1 MFCKKCGKK
10 VSEGEKYCSSCG
22 TSVSDSNQDEH
33 NHKNSHGCCITII
46 TILLAIATAAG
57 SYFRVTTLQC
67 KKTCHDDYGC
77 LNQCKNEKFYKY
89 LKFENHLN
97 FIQNMFSS
105 SNTSEEL
112 SPSARDVIDTT
123 LNRSR
128 TTEDISACNSQLVA
142 DTLAEIVSGVEEL
155 PDNVKASTIMT
166 VQQKSNGSLK
176 ECETTLLVSY
186 PKSYYNF
193 FDKKCLESIS
203 DYLEIDKDF
212 GVDMLK
218 SGFSRLFVDTGI
230 SYQFTMQKLK
240 YTTESIIDKDGDDS
254 VYVTILDTDEQSL
267 TIGKLRTAIGS
278 TLRIK
283 ECSK

>member
-33 NHKNSHGCCITII
+33 NHKNSHGCCTTII
-46 TILLAIATAAG
+46 TILLAISLAAG
-57 SYFRVTTLQC
+57 FYWRSTNRVC

-77 LNQCKNEKFYKY
+77 LNKCQKET
-89 LKFENHLN
+89 LKDHLN
-97 FIQNMFSS
+97 SIKNMFSS

-128 TTEDISACNSQLVA
+128 TTEDISACNSQFVA
-142 DTLAEIVSGVEEL
+142 NTLAEIVSGVEEL

-166 VQQKSNGSLK
+166 VQQKSNGTLK
-176 ECETTLLVSY
+176 ECETTLMVSY

-254 VYVTILDTDEQSL
+254 VYVTILATDEQSL
-267 TIGKLRTAIGS
+267 TFGKLRTAVGS

>member
-10 VSEGEKYCSSCG
+10 VSDGEKYCSSCG

-33 NHKNSHGCCITII
+33 NHKNSHGCCTTII
-46 TILLAIATAAG
+46 TILLAISLAAG
-57 SYFRVTTLQC
+57 FYWRSTNRVC

-77 LNQCKNEKFYKY
+77 LNKCQKET
-89 LKFENHLN
+89 LKDHLN
-97 FIQNMFSS
+97 SIKNMFSS

-112 SPSARDVIDTT
+112 SPSARDIIDTT

-166 VQQKSNGSLK
+166 VQQKSNGTLK
-176 ECETTLLVSY
+176 ECETTLMVSY

-254 VYVTILDTDEQSL
+254 VYVTILATDEQSL
-267 TIGKLRTAIGS
+267 TFGKLRTAVGS

>member
-10 VSEGEKYCSSCG
+10 VSDGEKYCSSCG

-112 SPSARDVIDTT
+112 SPSARDIIDTT

-128 TTEDISACNSQLVA
+128 TTEDISACNSQFVA
-142 DTLAEIVSGVEEL
+142 NTLAEIVSGVEEL

>member
-33 NHKNSHGCCITII
+33 NHKNSHGCCTTII
-46 TILLAIATAAG
+46 TILLAISLAAG
-57 SYFRVTTLQC
+57 FYWRSTNRVC

-77 LNQCKNEKFYKY
+77 LNKCQKET
-89 LKFENHLN
+89 LKDHLN
-97 FIQNMFSS
+97 SIKNMFSS

-112 SPSARDVIDTT
+112 SPSARDIIDTT

-128 TTEDISACNSQLVA
+128 TTEDISACNSQFVA
-142 DTLAEIVSGVEEL
+142 NTLAEIVSGVEEL

>member
-33 NHKNSHGCCITII
+33 NHKNSHGCCTTII
-46 TILLAIATAAG
+46 TILLAISLAAG
-57 SYFRVTTLQC
+57 FYWRSTNRVC

-77 LNQCKNEKFYKY
+77 LNKCQKET
-89 LKFENHLN
+89 LKDHLN
-97 FIQNMFSS
+97 SIKNMFSS

-112 SPSARDVIDTT
+112 SPSVRDVIDTT

-254 VYVTILDTDEQSL
+254 VYVTILDTDEQAL
-267 TIGKLRTAIGS
+267 TFGKLRTAVGS

>member
-10 VSEGEKYCSSCG
+10 VSDGEKYCSSCG

-33 NHKNSHGCCITII
+33 NHKNSHGCCTTII
-46 TILLAIATAAG
+46 TILLAISLAAG
-57 SYFRVTTLQC
+57 FYWRSTNRVC

-77 LNQCKNEKFYKY
+77 LNKCQKET
-89 LKFENHLN
+89 LKDHLN
-97 FIQNMFSS
+97 SIKNMFSS

-166 VQQKSNGSLK
+166 VQQKSNGTLK
-176 ECETTLLVSY
+176 ECETTLMVSY

-267 TIGKLRTAIGS
+267 TIGKLRTAVGS

-283 ECSK
+283 ECNK

>member
-10 VSEGEKYCSSCG
+10 VSDGEKYCSSCG

-33 NHKNSHGCCITII
+33 NHKNSHGCCTTII
-46 TILLAIATAAG
+46 TILLAISLAAG
-57 SYFRVTTLQC
+57 FYWRSTNRVC

-77 LNQCKNEKFYKY
+77 LNKCQKET
-89 LKFENHLN
+89 LKDHLN
-97 FIQNMFSS
+97 SIKNMFSS

-112 SPSARDVIDTT
+112 SPSARDIIDTT

-128 TTEDISACNSQLVA
+128 TTEDISACNSQFVA

-155 PDNVKASTIMT
+155 PDNVRASTIMT

-267 TIGKLRTAIGS
+267 TIGKLRTAVGS

>member
-10 VSEGEKYCSSCG
+10 VSDGEKYCSSCG
-22 TSVSDSNQDEH
+22 TPVSDSSQDEH
-33 NHKNSHGCCITII
+33 NHKNSHGCCTTII
-46 TILLAIATAAG
+46 TILLAISLAAG
-57 SYFRVTTLQC
+57 FYWRGTNRVC

-77 LNQCKNEKFYKY
+77 LNKCQKETLKND
-89 LKFENHLN
+89 LN
-97 FIQNMFSS
+97 SVHNMFSYI
-105 SNTSEEL
+105 SEKL

-128 TTEDISACNSQLVA
+128 ATEDISACNSQLVA
-142 DTLAEIVSGVEEL
+142 DTLAEIVSGEEEL
-155 PDNVKASTIMT
+155 PDVKASTIMT

-176 ECETTLLVSY
+176 ECETTLMVSY

-254 VYVTILDTDEQSL
+254 VYVTILATDEQSL
-267 TIGKLRTAIGS
+267 TFGKLRTAVGS

>member
-10 VSEGEKYCSSCG
+10 VSDGEKYCSSCG

-33 NHKNSHGCCITII
+33 NHKNSHGCCTTII
-46 TILLAIATAAG
+46 TILLAISLAAG
-57 SYFRVTTLQC
+57 FYWRSTNRVC

-77 LNQCKNEKFYKY
+77 LNKCQKET
-89 LKFENHLN
+89 LKDHLN
-97 FIQNMFSS
+97 SIKNMFSS

-112 SPSARDVIDTT
+112 SPSARDIIDTT

-128 TTEDISACNSQLVA
+128 TTEDISACNSQFVA

-267 TIGKLRTAIGS
+267 TIGKLRTAVGS

>member
-10 VSEGEKYCSSCG
+10 VSDGEKYCSSCG

-33 NHKNSHGCCITII
+33 NHKNSHGCCTTII
-46 TILLAIATAAG
+46 TILLAISLAAG
-57 SYFRVTTLQC
+57 FYWRSTNRVC

-77 LNQCKNEKFYKY
+77 LNKCQKET
-89 LKFENHLN
+89 LKDHLN
-97 FIQNMFSS
+97 SIKNMFSS

-112 SPSARDVIDTT
+112 SPSARDIIDTT

-128 TTEDISACNSQLVA
+128 TTEDISACNSQFVA

-166 VQQKSNGSLK
+166 VQQKSNGTLK
-176 ECETTLLVSY
+176 ECETTLMVSY

-254 VYVTILDTDEQSL
+254 VYVTILATDEQSL
-267 TIGKLRTAIGS
+267 TFGKLRTAVGS

>member
-33 NHKNSHGCCITII
+33 NHKNSHGCCTTII
-46 TILLAIATAAG
+46 TILLAISLAAG
-57 SYFRVTTLQC
+57 FYWRSTNRVC

-77 LNQCKNEKFYKY
+77 LNKCQKET
-89 LKFENHLN
+89 LKDHLN
-97 FIQNMFSS
+97 SIKNMFSS

-166 VQQKSNGSLK
+166 VQQKSNGTLK
-176 ECETTLLVSY
+176 ECETTLMVSY

-267 TIGKLRTAIGS
+267 TFGKLRTAVGS

>member
-33 NHKNSHGCCITII
+33 NHKNSHGCCTTII
-46 TILLAIATAAG
+46 TILLAISLAAG
-57 SYFRVTTLQC
+57 FYWRSTNRVC

-77 LNQCKNEKFYKY
+77 LNKCQKET
-89 LKFENHLN
+89 LKDHLN
-97 FIQNMFSS
+97 SIKNMFSS

-112 SPSARDVIDTT
+112 SPSARDIIDTT

-128 TTEDISACNSQLVA
+128 TTENISACNSQFVA

-166 VQQKSNGSLK
+166 VQQKSNGTLK
-176 ECETTLLVSY
+176 ECETTLMVSY

-254 VYVTILDTDEQSL
+254 VYVTILDTDEQAL
-267 TIGKLRTAIGS
+267 TFGKLRTAVGS

>member
-10 VSEGEKYCSSCG
+10 VSDGEKYCSSCG

-33 NHKNSHGCCITII
+33 NHKNSHGCCTTII
-46 TILLAIATAAG
+46 TILLAISLAAG
-57 SYFRVTTLQC
+57 FYWRSTNRVC

-77 LNQCKNEKFYKY
+77 LNKCQKET
-89 LKFENHLN
+89 LKDHLN
-97 FIQNMFSS
+97 SIKNMFSS

-112 SPSARDVIDTT
+112 SPSARDIIDTT

-128 TTEDISACNSQLVA
+128 TTEDISACNSQFVA

>member
-10 VSEGEKYCSSCG
+10 VSDGEKYCSSCG

-33 NHKNSHGCCITII
+33 NHKNSHGCCTTII
-46 TILLAIATAAG
+46 TILLAISLAAG
-57 SYFRVTTLQC
+57 FYWRSTNRVC

-77 LNQCKNEKFYKY
+77 LNKCQKET
-89 LKFENHLN
+89 LKDHLN
-97 FIQNMFSS
+97 SIKNMFSS

-128 TTEDISACNSQLVA
+128 TTEDISACNSQFVA

-155 PDNVKASTIMT
+155 PDNVRASTIMT

-176 ECETTLLVSY
+176 ECETTLMVSY

>member
-33 NHKNSHGCCITII
+33 NHKNSHGCCTTII
-46 TILLAIATAAG
+46 TILLAISLAAG
-57 SYFRVTTLQC
+57 FYWRSTNRVC

-77 LNQCKNEKFYKY
+77 LNQCQKET
-89 LKFENHLN
+89 LKDHLN
-97 FIQNMFSS
+97 SIKNMFSS

-166 VQQKSNGSLK
+166 VQQKSNGALK
-176 ECETTLLVSY
+176 ECETTLMISY

-254 VYVTILDTDEQSL
+254 VYVTILATDEQSL
-267 TIGKLRTAIGS
+267 TFGKLRTAVGS

>member
-33 NHKNSHGCCITII
+33 NHKNSHGCCTTII
-46 TILLAIATAAG
+46 TILLAISLAAG
-57 SYFRVTTLQC
+57 FYWRSTNRVC

-77 LNQCKNEKFYKY
+77 LNKCQKET
-89 LKFENHLN
+89 LKDHLN
-97 FIQNMFSS
+97 SIKNMFSS

-166 VQQKSNGSLK
+166 VQQKSNGTLK
-176 ECETTLLVSY
+176 ECETTLMVSY

-193 FDKKCLESIS
+193 FDK
-203 DYLEIDKDF
+203 
-212 GVDMLK
+212 
-218 SGFSRLFVDTGI
+218 
-230 SYQFTMQKLK
+230 
-240 YTTESIIDKDGDDS
+240 
-254 VYVTILDTDEQSL
+254 
-267 TIGKLRTAIGS
+267 
-278 TLRIK
+278 
-283 ECSK
+283 

>member
-10 VSEGEKYCSSCG
+10 VSDGEKYCSSCG

-46 TILLAIATAAG
+46 AILLAIAFVAGPFLKSTAKK
-57 SYFRVTTLQC
+57 C
-67 KKTCHDDYGC
+67 KLSCLDDYGC
-77 LNQCKNEKFYKY
+77 LNQCNIETFNNY
-89 LKFENHLN
+89 LNSIK
-97 FIQNMFSS
+97 NMFSS

-112 SPSARDVIDTT
+112 SPSARDIIDTT

-128 TTEDISACNSQLVA
+128 TTEDISACNSQFVA
-142 DTLAEIVSGVEEL
+142 NTLAEIVSGVEEL

>member
-10 VSEGEKYCSSCG
+10 VSDGEKYCSSCG

-33 NHKNSHGCCITII
+33 NHKNSHGCCTTII
-46 TILLAIATAAG
+46 TFLLAISLAAG
-57 SYFRVTTLQC
+57 FYWRSTNRVC

-77 LNQCKNEKFYKY
+77 LNKCQKET
-89 LKFENHLN
+89 LKDHLN
-97 FIQNMFSS
+97 SIKNMFSS

-112 SPSARDVIDTT
+112 SPSARDIIDTT

-128 TTEDISACNSQLVA
+128 TTEDISACNSQFVA

-166 VQQKSNGSLK
+166 VQQKSNGTLK
-176 ECETTLLVSY
+176 ECETTLMVSY

-254 VYVTILDTDEQSL
+254 VYVTILATDEQSL
-267 TIGKLRTAIGS
+267 TFGKLRTAVGS

>member
-10 VSEGEKYCSSCG
+10 VSDGEKYCSSCG
-22 TSVSDSNQDEH
+22 TPVSDSSQDEH
-33 NHKNSHGCCITII
+33 NHKNSHGCCTTII
-46 TILLAIATAAG
+46 TILLAISLAAG
-57 SYFRVTTLQC
+57 FYWRSTNRVC

-77 LNQCKNEKFYKY
+77 LNKCQKET
-89 LKFENHLN
+89 LKDHLN
-97 FIQNMFSS
+97 SIKNMFSS

-112 SPSARDVIDTT
+112 SPSARDIIDTT

-128 TTEDISACNSQLVA
+128 TTEDISACNSQFVA
-142 DTLAEIVSGVEEL
+142 DTLADIVSGVEEL

-166 VQQKSNGSLK
+166 VQQKSNGTLK
-176 ECETTLLVSY
+176 ECETTLMVSY

-267 TIGKLRTAIGS
+267 TIGKLRTAVGS

>member
-10 VSEGEKYCSSCG
+10 VSDGEKYCSSCG
-22 TSVSDSNQDEH
+22 TAVNDSNQDEH

-46 TILLAIATAAG
+46 TILLAIAFVAGPFLKSTA
-57 SYFRVTTLQC
+57 F
-67 KKTCHDDYGC
+67 KKCNLSCLDDYGC
-77 LNQCKNEKFYKY
+77 LNKCQKEALKNY
-89 LKFENHLN
+89 LNSIK
-97 FIQNMFSS
+97 NMFSS

-128 TTEDISACNSQLVA
+128 TTEDISACNSQFVA

-176 ECETTLLVSY
+176 ECETTLMVSY

-254 VYVTILDTDEQSL
+254 VYVTILDTDEQAL
-267 TIGKLRTAIGS
+267 TFGKLRTAVGS

>member
-10 VSEGEKYCSSCG
+10 VSDGEKYCSSCG

-33 NHKNSHGCCITII
+33 NHKNSHGCCTTII
-46 TILLAIATAAG
+46 TILLAISLAAG
-57 SYFRVTTLQC
+57 FYWRSTYRVC

-77 LNQCKNEKFYKY
+77 LNQCKKET
-89 LKFENHLN
+89 LKNHLN
-97 FIQNMFSS
+97 SIKNMFSS

-112 SPSARDVIDTT
+112 SPSARDIIDTT

-128 TTEDISACNSQLVA
+128 TTEDISACNSQFVA

-176 ECETTLLVSY
+176 ECETTLMVSY

-240 YTTESIIDKDGDDS
+240 YTTESIIDNDGDDS

-267 TIGKLRTAIGS
+267 TIGKLRTAVGS